1 MKLLNRFLKACYDL
15 YLKPILINMKSNK
28 ISILVIAAIVM
39 AGLILQS
46 CGTDSDDPI
55 TLNIESMT
63 VGGMDLNA
71 ATAPDNVPLDATIEV
86 TFNSNINTATATAAN
101 IALVQEYDDTE
112 MPIQISASG
121 PTLTIQPEE
130 DLGSGALYQLELRS
144 GLLNEDDQ
152 PLANTSRTFK
162 TEGTFSP
169 PGMIAHWPLD
179 GNAED
184 AVGNFDALEV
194 VDVTFGEPRNPE
206 AGQVA
211 VFNGNTSIIEIPN
224 ASDLISTSDFTLSF
238 WMRTDSEGHVNENG
252 DPAGHFVLGIGAFFG
267 IQFEVAANYE
277 SAKFA
282 IQFET
287 ADGSTFAEDM
297 WFPAE
302 ATDRN
307 SGGWQGW
314 DYARSLSAQEMTN
327 LLKDTWLHV
336 TLTYDGD
343 ERRARMY
350 YNGDLMKSFDFD
362 LWPEDSIQRT
372 TTGLTFSGQTPEV
385 YDDLAL
391 GFLQSRAGELWSN
404 EPWGGYD
411 FPTSNHFKGQLDDVK
426 IYHQVLSDSEIRLM
440 YESDN

>member
-1 MKLLNRFLKACYDL
+1 
-15 YLKPILINMKSNK
+15 MKSTK
-28 ISILVIAAIVM
+28 FSILLIGAIAMFAV
-39 AGLILQS
+39 LLQS
-46 CGTDSDDPI
+46 CGTDSDEPL

-63 VGGMDLNA
+63 VGGLDLNA
-71 ATAPDNVPLDATIEV
+71 PTAPDNVPLDATIEV
-86 TFNSNINTATATAAN
+86 TFNSDINPATATAAN
-101 IALVQEYDDTE
+101 VSLIQDYDETE
-112 MPIQISASG
+112 IPIQISASG

-144 GLLNEDDQ
+144 GLLNVDDQ

-169 PGMIAHWPLD
+169 PGMVAHWPLD
-179 GNAED
+179 GNADD
-184 AVGNFDALEV
+184 AVGNYNASAV
-194 VDVTFGEPRNPE
+194 VDVTYGEPRNPE

-211 VFNGNTSIIEIPN
+211 IFNGNTSIIEVPN

-238 WMRTDSEGHVNENG
+238 WVKTDSEGHVNENG

-267 IQFEVAANYE
+267 IQFEIAANYE

-282 IQFET
+282 LQFET
-287 ADGSTFAEDM
+287 SDGTTFGEDM

-314 DYARSLSAQEMTN
+314 DYARSLSPQQMVN
-327 LLKDTWLHV
+327 LLRNNWLHV
-336 TLTYDGD
+336 TLTYDGA
-343 ERRARMY
+343 EKRAKMY

-362 LWPEDSIQRT
+362 LWPEESIQRNV
-372 TTGLTFSGQTPEV
+372 TGLTFSGQSPEV
-385 YDDLAL
+385 FDDFAF

-404 EPWGGYD
+404 EPWGGYN
-411 FPTSNHFKGQLDDVK
+411 FPTSNHFKGQLDDIKV
-426 IYHQVLSDSEIRLM
+426 YHQVLSDAEIRLM

>member
-1 MKLLNRFLKACYDL
+1 
-15 YLKPILINMKSNK
+15 MKSTK
-28 ISILVIAAIVM
+28 FSILLIGAIAMFAV
-39 AGLILQS
+39 LLQS
-46 CGTDSDDPI
+46 CGTDSDEPL

-63 VGGMDLNA
+63 VGGLDLNA
-71 ATAPDNVPLDATIEV
+71 PTAPDNVPLDATIEV
-86 TFNSNINTATATAAN
+86 TFNSDINPATATAAN
-101 IALVQEYDDTE
+101 VSLIQDYDETE
-112 MPIQISASG
+112 IPIQISASG
-121 PTLTIQPEE
+121 STLTIQPEE

-144 GLLNEDDQ
+144 GLLNVDDQ

-169 PGMIAHWPLD
+169 PGMVAHWPLD
-179 GNAED
+179 GNADD
-184 AVGNFDALEV
+184 AVGNYNASAV
-194 VDVTFGEPRNPE
+194 VDVTYGEPRNPE

-211 VFNGNTSIIEIPN
+211 IFNGNTSIIEVPN

-238 WMRTDSEGHVNENG
+238 WVKTDSEGHVNENG

-267 IQFEVAANYE
+267 IQFEIAANYE

-282 IQFET
+282 LQFET
-287 ADGSTFAEDM
+287 SDGTTFGEDM

-314 DYARSLSAQEMTN
+314 DYARSLSPQQMVN
-327 LLKDTWLHV
+327 LLRNNWLHV
-336 TLTYDGD
+336 TLTYDGA
-343 ERRARMY
+343 EKRAKMY

-362 LWPEDSIQRT
+362 LWPEESIQRNV
-372 TTGLTFSGQTPEV
+372 TGLTFSGQSPEV
-385 YDDLAL
+385 FDDFAF

-404 EPWGGYD
+404 EPWGGYN
-411 FPTSNHFKGQLDDVK
+411 FPTSNHFKGQLDDIKV
-426 IYHQVLSDSEIRLM
+426 YHQVLSDAEIRLM